1 METAMATSDNTGDRA
16 RGGGGSPR
24 QPDPL
29 AGRPSRRRFLQY
41 TGLGAAAAVAVGV
54 TGGPAVGGVT
64 RGSASATPLPEGLTG
79 SIADVK
85 HVVILMQENRS
96 FDHYF
101 GTLSGV
107 RGFGDKQI
115 LTYQNGNTVF
125 QQPDRARTDHGYL
138 LPYNLTDQT
147 DADLDHSW
155 EGDHEARNGGAWN
168 KWVPAKTEETMG
180 YFTRS
185 EIPFQYAVAD
195 AFTICDGYHQAIMA
209 PTSPN
214 RMYFWTGTSSGRTS
228 NPNDY
233 EVDFGPDAG
242 TPEVTTYPE
251 LLQAAGI
258 NWRVYTNDQVG
269 DSGTFPDYFLG
280 DYGDNPL
287 WFYQQYNS
295 TNSRQ
300 GGTSQ
305 LATRGAVTPWQ
316 TDAGAPPLGKTH
328 AAYVLSPFI
337 KDVKKNSLPQVSWIV
352 APAGYCEHPSYT
364 PDYGAHYVNTVLQTL
379 LANPDLWKTTALFIT
394 YDEHDGFFDH
404 QLPPCPEVSVTDEYI
419 AGLPIGPGN
428 RVPMLICSPWTRG
441 GYVDS
446 NVYDHTSMLRFLA
459 TWTGVKPANVT
470 SWRASVTGDL
480 TAAFDFQNPDFSIP
494 ANIPTLDQT
503 WTLTQLTGGST
514 TPPAEGDQKMPTQE
528 PGTRPHRPASHQP
541 QADVT
546 VDRTTGQ
553 VTASL
558 TNTGTVGVSLAV
570 YPDNYLPFT
579 PVPVTVL
586 PSAPR
591 SYVWN
596 ATLTGGKYAFS
607 VYGPDG
613 FLTSFAGQVVPAGQN
628 AGPVPVVTAALR
640 SGPVLVVI
648 AALPSGPA
656 TTVELT
662 LANEGQG
669 EIVYTLTPNDY
680 EGRTQTVTVTL
691 GSPKTI
697 SWPTSQYGY
706 YDVVITT
713 NTRDGF
719 RRRYA
724 GRIA

>member
-1 METAMATSDNTGDRA
+1 MANSDNPGEHGH
-16 RGGGGSPR
+16 GGAGSPR
-24 QPDPL
+24 PPDRLVVPGL
-29 AGRPSRRRFLQY
+29 SRRRFLQY
-41 TGLGAAAAVAVGV
+41 TGLGAAAAAATGV
-54 TGGPAVGGVT
+54 TGCTAAARVAD
-64 RGSASATPLPEGLTG
+64 RSASAKALPEGWTG

-115 LTYQNGNTVF
+115 LTYPNGNIIF
-125 QQPDRARTDHGYL
+125 QQPDKARTDLGYL

-147 DADLDHSW
+147 DGDLDHSW
-155 EGDHEARNGGAWN
+155 DGDHEAWNGGAWN
-168 KWVPAKTEETMG
+168 NWVPAKTEETMG
-180 YFTRS
+180 YFTRT

-214 RMYFWTGTSSGRTS
+214 RMYFWTGTSSGWTS

-233 EVDFGPDAG
+233 EVDFGPGAG
-242 TPEVTTYPE
+242 TREVTTYPE

-269 DSGTFPDYFLG
+269 DSGSYPEYFAG

-300 GGTSQ
+300 GGTSE
-305 LATRGAVTPWQ
+305 LATRGAVTPWK
-316 TDAGAPPLGKTH
+316 TDPGAPPISKTH
-328 AAYVLSPFI
+328 AAYVLSSFI
-337 KDVKKNSLPQVSWIV
+337 KDVTNNTLPQVSWIV

-364 PDYGAHYVNTVLQTL
+364 PDYGAHYVNTVLRTL
-379 LANPDLWKTTALFIT
+379 FSNPDLWKTTALFIT

-404 QLPPCPEVSVTDEYI
+404 QLPPYPEASVTDEYI
-419 AGLPIGPGN
+419 SGWPIGPGT

-470 SWRASVTGDL
+470 PWRASVTGDL
-480 TAAFDFQNPDFSIP
+480 TAAFDFEHPDFSIP
-494 ANIPTLDQT
+494 ANIPALDQT
-503 WTLTQLTGGST
+503 WILTQLTGGST
-514 TPPAEGDQKMPTQE
+514 TPPAEGAQKMPAQE
-528 PGTRPHRPASHQP
+528 PGTRPHRPTLHQP
-541 QADVT
+541 RADVT
-546 VDRTTGQ
+546 VDRTTSK
-553 VTASL
+553 VTAAL
-558 TNTGTVGVSLAV
+558 TNAGTVGVSFAI
-570 YPDNYLPFT
+570 YPDAYLPFT
-579 PVPVTVL
+579 CTPVTVL
-586 PSAPR
+586 RSSPG
-591 SYVWN
+591 SYVWD

-613 FLTSFAGQVVPAGQN
+613 FLTSFAGEIVPADLN
-628 AGPVPVVTAALR
+628 AGPVPVVTASLR
-640 SGPVLVVI
+640 SGP
-648 AALPSGPA
+648 AK
-656 TTVELT
+656 TVELT
-662 LANEGQG
+662 LANEGQD
-669 EIVYTLTPNDY
+669 EILYTLTPNDY
-680 EGRTQTVTVTL
+680 EGRTQMIAVTV

-697 SWPTSQYGY
+697 SWPTDQYGY
-706 YDVVITT
+706 YDVVITA
-713 NTRDGF
+713 NTADGF